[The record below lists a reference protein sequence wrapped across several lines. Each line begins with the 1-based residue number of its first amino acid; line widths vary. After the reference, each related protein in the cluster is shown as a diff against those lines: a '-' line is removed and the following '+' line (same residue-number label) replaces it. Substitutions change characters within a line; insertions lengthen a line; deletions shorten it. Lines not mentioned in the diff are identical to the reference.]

1 MAKKFDFRGKDIEE
15 LRAMPM
21 ENFLSLLNSRARRT
35 LKRGLTDKQKKLLER
50 VRRFRGQDKLIRT
63 RCRDMIIL
71 PEMVGAKI
79 GIYSGQEYKSIII
92 TNEMIGHY
100 LGEFSPTRKRVQH
113 SAPGFGATRSSKFVP
128 LK

>member
-1 MAKKFDFRGKDIEE
+1 MAKKFTYKGKNFEDIQAMKMEE
-15 LRAMPM
+15 FMTLI
-21 ENFLSLLNSRARRT
+21 NSRARRT

-50 VRRFRGQDKLIRT
+50 VRKFKGQDKLIRA

-71 PEMVGAKI
+71 PEMMGAKI
-79 GIYSGQEYKSIII
+79 GIYNGQEYKPVII
-92 TNEMIGHY
+92 THEMVGHY
-100 LGEFSPTRKRVQH
+100 LGEFSQTRKRVQH